1 MLEVCESVL
10 PAADFDCFEVLPS
23 RKVLEAALA
32 AFFPVCLFGV
42 PVWDRALPDE
52 VLDFDPVPL
61 LVRFFDALEDALLP
75 VVLLFVAISDS
86 PIEINGNSLKA
97 HMDQRAAKQNLDC
110 EQVDQLDVPA

>member
-1 MLEVCESVL
+1 MLYFLLRLLGVCESVL
-10 PAADFDCFEVLPS
+10 PAADFDFFEVLPS

-32 AFFPVCLFGV
+32 AFLPVCLFGV

-61 LVRFFDALEDALLP
+61 LVRFFDALEDAFLP

-86 PIEINGNSLKA
+86 PIEIKRNSLA
-97 HMDQRAAKQNLDC
+97 THMHERAG
-110 EQVDQLDVPA
+110 